1 MAFPKWLTPEGNLG
15 VVPELEYY
23 EFPLDAYDENLFAF
37 NGNITANS
45 TVISH
50 VSNLSSLVKGQGIS
64 GLGIPTGS
72 IIVDT
77 AIWSNLNISGNTVT
91 ISANATAT
99 TGNLFIQSV
108 PIAYS
113 RISGVLPT
121 GIQVIPSGKLV
132 GIPESTPGSHD
143 KNETFTFSIRATNI
157 YTGNITDRTFNLT
170 ITNVAPPVIVPK
182 TVINQNQL
190 TLVGNISANIGDYLT
205 QSLSGANAQI
215 ITGVVNSTTI
225 TVVYVSGSPAYKF
238 GSGNLQVKS
247 GNILLYPNKSVNSYP
262 YSTTVVSTLSTE
274 DLGLYFDGSILDL
287 QLEAI
292 EFANS
297 AVLTWTVTSGA
308 LPDGLTLSPS
318 GLISGYI
325 KPIPAIGPSSNPG
338 WDETPW
344 DEHSAYITLGWD
356 FPLGTTSKNFSWTVE
371 VSDGV
376 SYDMVTYTM
385 LVYPRHYFTAD
396 STLIK
401 VTDTVADTVKLTVD
415 TGSRHYPIILS
426 TQADIPAERENGHFS
441 YQIQALDLDDDVLQ
455 YTVPALSTGAYD
467 EQVFIGNSVPYIT
480 ATLDNGNLYTGVFP
494 KTTIISVSSLS
505 LFLGNTISANIGD
518 VISQP
523 SSGANA
529 TVTANVVNSSTV
541 SITINNGTFTTGQ
554 GNIKLNGN
562 ALIKS
567 IFYSGTWANIG
578 VAPSAIIT
586 SPGITVDNTSP
597 ELLPG
602 DQIQILQLDPITPND
617 TWYLG
622 TVNNNTTIRLSGNA
636 IIAPTVGNWMTQ
648 GISGANATVTNVSPT
663 TGTISLGGNTL
674 VGTLTVT
681 GNIITANVG
690 DIITQDISGANATIT
705 ANVVQAVVL
714 PVRFN
719 GNTFTIGSGNIRLK
733 GANASAYPTSITS
746 SAQPVTFTANVGDVI
761 TQNGSTGTAT
771 VLSNVPGDISVP
783 ITFGSGSFNLNSGNL
798 KINGANIKV
807 YPTGITSQADISA
820 IYNNSNVFK
829 FNTISTDSY
838 VKFNS
843 ANTYATPTRVISVG
857 VTQGALS
864 TQGDIGFDEGKY
876 DQGVLT
882 LPQGLAIDINSGW
895 LTGTL
900 PEQTIN
906 EVTYTFSIV
915 VYKRDY
921 PGYSTNRQFTLTVLG
936 DLNNLIDWVT
946 PSYLGTIEN
955 GAVSDL
961 FVHAI
966 SRKGKTL
973 YYEYAAD
980 SHIRLPQGLE
990 LLSSGIISGRV
1001 SFEVFSLDQGETTL
1015 DGNGTTFDNTYEFSI
1030 TARDFDN
1037 TIEET
1042 RSFTIKVLQRNRI
1055 PYDNLYLKA
1064 LLSREQRTEFQ
1075 TILQD
1080 KSVFPLNLIYRNE
1093 DPFYGLSQDIKTLF
1107 LAGLNPSLL
1116 SQYAAA
1122 VSTNHF
1128 TKHVNF
1134 GQIKT
1139 AIATD
1144 GSYDVIETAT
1154 SATIGVFKDNIGF
1167 IPNDEYFNNPYVTAD
1182 SIPAG
1187 TQLGTEHVRYEVVYA
1202 EINDDNTNSQG
1213 QGPAAAT
1220 ADAIDLHG
1228 LITNPYYDLED
1239 NAYYIAY
1246 PNSFENM
1253 TNVVVQGS
1261 NAIGYVNQGALPDWM
1276 TSKQPDGRVLGFTR
1290 AVVLAYTQP
1299 GASDTI
1305 AYRFQQAE
1313 YNLNELDFTVDRYQL
1328 DNSYTTN
1335 YDITA
1340 NAFIHSRETTFD
1352 RYPGLSSIFTTA
1364 GVVDYAVTISFE
1376 QINDRSIT
1384 SIAQDGGL
1392 DGINSFSDG
1401 DQLVF
1406 FNQEFATGSTI
1417 GDTYNLGWSN
1427 VYCTWGVEPWDY
1439 DETTVS
1445 PTDDLP
1451 WDAANYIPGYN
1462 EHLLNPSIPDERIGI
1477 WQIGIDANSIVRL
1490 NFVSSINYYDKL
1502 YVRNG
1507 FTHGATNIYYDP
1519 IVKTNKTIPNYSVI
1533 PQQIRIIATR
1543 FDGNGTKFLD
1553 YRDTYSV
1560 PEQGD
1565 KYIKFAKNGVFT

>member
-1 MAFPKWLTPEGNLG
+1 MAFPKWLTPAGNLG

-23 EFPLDAYDENLFAF
+23 QFALDAYDENLFSF
-37 NGNITANS
+37 TGNITANS
-45 TVISH
+45 AVISH
-50 VSNLSSLVKGQGIS
+50 VSNLSSLVKGQAIS
-64 GLGIPTGS
+64 GLGIPAGS
-72 IIVDT
+72 VILDT
-77 AIWSNLNISGNTVT
+77 AIWSNLNVSGNTVT
-91 ISANATAT
+91 ISANAVAT
-99 TGNLFIQSV
+99 TGNLSISSI
-108 PIAYS
+108 PIYYS
-113 RISGVLPT
+113 RVSGVLPT

-132 GIPESTPGSHD
+132 GIPESTPYVGAD
-143 KNETFTFSIRATNI
+143 KNQIYTFSIRATNI
-157 YTGNITDRTFNLT
+157 YTGNITDRTFYIT
-170 ITNVAPPVIVPK
+170 ITNVAPPIITPK
-182 TVINQNQL
+182 TVVNQNLL

-215 ITGVVNSTTI
+215 LTGVTDSSTVTVAYVN
-225 TVVYVSGSPAYKF
+225 GSPSYTF
-238 GSGNLQVKS
+238 GSGNLRVVS
-247 GNILLYPNKSVNSYP
+247 GNVILYPTKSINAYP

-274 DLGLYFDGSILDL
+274 DLGLFFDGDIVDL

-297 AVLTWTVTSGA
+297 AVLTWSITNGE
-308 LPDGLTLSPS
+308 LPDGLTLSAD

-401 VTDTVADTVKLTVD
+401 VTDTEAHTLKLTVD

-426 TQADIPAERENGHFS
+426 NQADIPAERENGNFGFH
-441 YQIQALDLDDDVLQ
+441 IQALDLDDDVLQ

-467 EQVFIGNSVPYIT
+467 EQAFIGNSVPYIT

-518 VISQP
+518 IISQP

-541 SITINNGTFTTGQ
+541 SITISNGTFTTGQ

-562 ALIKS
+562 ALVKS

-578 VAPSAIIT
+578 VAPAAIT
-586 SPGITVDNTSP
+586 SSPGITVDNTSP

-636 IIAPTVGNWMTQ
+636 IIAPTIGNWMTQ

-690 DIITQDISGANATIT
+690 DIITQDVSGANATIT
-705 ANVVQAVVL
+705 ANIVQAVVI
-714 PVRFN
+714 PVAFN
-719 GNTFTIGSGNIRLK
+719 SNTFVIGSGNIRLK
-733 GANASAYPTSITS
+733 GANASAYPTAVTVTS
-746 SAQPVTFTANVGDVI
+746 LPVTFTANLGDVI

-771 VLSNVPGDISVP
+771 VLANVPGGTSVP
-783 ITFGSGSFNLNSGNL
+783 ITFGSGTFNLNSGNL

-807 YPTGITSQADISA
+807 YPTGITSQADIGA
-820 IYNNSNVFK
+820 IYNNSNIFK

-838 VKFNS
+838 VKFNA

-882 LPQGLAIDINSGW
+882 LPQGLSIDINSGW

-900 PEQTIN
+900 PQQTVNKI
-906 EVTYTFSIV
+906 TYTFSIV

-921 PGYSTNRQFTLTVLG
+921 SGYSTNRQFTLTVLG

-973 YYEYAAD
+973 YYEYTAD

-990 LLSSGIISGRV
+990 LLSSGMISGRV
-1001 SFEVFSLDQGETTL
+1001 SFEVFSLDQGETTI
-1015 DGNGTTFDNTYEFSI
+1015 DGNQTTFDNTYEFSV

-1042 RSFTIKVLQRNRI
+1042 RSFTIRVLQRNRI
-1055 PYDNLYLKA
+1055 PYDDLYLKA
-1064 LLSREQRTEFQ
+1064 LLSREQRVEFQ

-1093 DPFYGLSQDIKTLF
+1093 DPYYGLAQDIKTLF

-1139 AIATD
+1139 AVATD
-1144 GSYDVIETAT
+1144 GSYDVIESAT
-1154 SATIGVFKDNIGF
+1154 SAIIGVFKDNIGF

-1187 TQLGTEHVRYEVVYA
+1187 TQLGSEHIRYEVVYA
-1202 EINDDNTNSQG
+1202 EISDDNTNSLG
-1213 QGPAAAT
+1213 QGP
-1220 ADAIDLHG
+1220 ADAIDLVG
-1228 LITNPYYDLED
+1228 IITNPYYDSA
-1239 NAYYIAY
+1239 NVAYTIAY

-1253 TNVVVQGS
+1253 SNVVVQGA
-1261 NAIGYVNQGALPDWM
+1261 NAVGYINQGALPDWM

-1290 AVVLAYTQP
+1290 SVVLAYTQP
-1299 GASDTI
+1299 GASHTI

-1328 DNSYTTN
+1328 NNTYTAN

-1384 SIAQDGGL
+1384 SIRQDGGL
-1392 DGINSFSDG
+1392 DGINSFNDG
-1401 DQLVF
+1401 EYLVF
-1406 FNQEFATGSTI
+1406 FNQEFETGSTI

-1462 EHLLNPSIPDERIGI
+1462 EHLLNPSIPNERIGI

-1507 FTHGATNIYYDP
+1507 FTHGSTNIYYDP
-1519 IVKTNKTIPNYSVI
+1519 IVKANKNIPNYSVI
-1533 PQQIRIIATR
+1533 PQQIRIVSTR